1 MGQGLLGA
9 VDGEPG
15 LMGDVLHVV
24 DELLEGAAIGAIVQV
39 DNRPVLE
46 LDALL
51 EGVATAA
58 HVPGTLGWPGELLLA
73 VLHVGRFEDATLKT
87 DHFRVHNQT
96 EFTGNLNPVRKNSK
110 LSTHR
115 VSVDVGLLDPLLNFA
130 LALVG
135 RSRGRSDQSGQLLI
149 VQLLLVALLRG
160 DFETLEGDHGTLAT
174 NFGNWQKWIAEIDS
188 VLF

>member
-1 MGQGLLGA
+1 MRQGLLGA
-9 VDGEPG
+9 VNGEPG
-15 LMGDVLHVV
+15 LVSDVLHVV

-39 DNRPVLE
+39 DNGPVLE

-58 HVPGTLGWPGELLLA
+58 HVPGALGWPCELLLA
-73 VLHVGRFEDATLKT
+73 VLHVGRFEDATLET

-96 EFTGNLNPVRKNSK
+96 ELTGNLNPVTKSLKGATYRIG
-110 LSTHR
+110 
-115 VSVDVGLLDPLLNFA
+115 VDVGLLDPLLNFA

-135 RSRGRSDQSGQLLI
+135 RSRGGSDQSGQLLI
-149 VQLLLVALLRG
+149 VQLLLVALLGG
-160 DFETLEGDHGTLAT
+160 DFETLEGDHGTLAADL
-174 NFGNWQKWIAEIDS
+174 GNWQKWIAEIDS